1 MKTSTQLKSL
11 VRNLSKKSNVE
22 AEILLRNFMLE
33 RFLERIAVSDYKH
46 NFILKG
52 GMLIAA
58 MVGIDTR
65 TTMDMDTTIKG
76 QTLTAPEITAIIEEI
91 LHTPIDDGVVFSF
104 RGIEEIREE
113 ADYPGYRVS
122 ISAVLDK
129 TRQTLKVD
137 ITTGDFV
144 TPREI
149 EYSFKLMFEDRTIS
163 ILAYNLETILAEKFE
178 TVVTRGVINTRM
190 RDFYDIYI
198 LTTTQPFDS
207 ATFRA
212 ALQKTVRKRDT
223 AKQMAD
229 TPDAIVMIE
238 ENLLMIDLWERYRK
252 KYSYAAD
259 VTWEMAI
266 GAVRML
272 ASMTDWRDTHEDA
285 DRHSK

>member
-1 MKTSTQLKSL
+1 MKTSTQLKAL

-33 RFLERIAVSDYKH
+33 RFLERIAASKYKH

-65 TTMDMDTTIKG
+65 TTMDMDATIKG
-76 QTLTAPEITAIIEEI
+76 QTLTATEITTIIEDI
-91 LHTPIDDGVVFSF
+91 LATPVADGVEFSM

-122 ISAVLDK
+122 IGAVLDK
-129 TRQTLKVD
+129 MKQTLKID
-137 ITTGDFV
+137 ITAGDFV

-163 ILAYNLETILAEKFE
+163 IMAYNLETVLAEKFE
-178 TVVTRGVINTRM
+178 TVVTRSVTNTRM

-198 LTTTQPFDS
+198 LTTMQQFNSD
-207 ATFRA
+207 TFRA
-212 ALQKTVRKRDT
+212 ALQKTVEKRGT
-223 AKQMAD
+223 SEQMGD
-229 TPDAIVMIE
+229 MTDAIQTVANSPIM
-238 ENLLMIDLWERYRK
+238 LDLWQRYQK

-259 VTWEMAI
+259 VTWKMAL
-266 GAVRML
+266 GAVNGL
-272 ASMTDWRDTHEDA
+272 ADKALD
-285 DRHSK
+285 K